1 MGSMPV
7 TTALEELKQKDQELQ
22 ASLGCVTRPCLKKDQ
37 TVTVA
42 RGVNK
47 HRGEA
52 ISNGLGFAK
61 ARKDSIPS

>member
-1 MGSMPV
+1 MSV

-22 ASLGCVTRPCLKKDQ
+22 ASLSCVTSLKKDW

-42 RGVNK
+42 RGVYK
-47 HRGEA
+47 HRGET

-61 ARKDSIPS
+61 ARKTAFSPKVTFH